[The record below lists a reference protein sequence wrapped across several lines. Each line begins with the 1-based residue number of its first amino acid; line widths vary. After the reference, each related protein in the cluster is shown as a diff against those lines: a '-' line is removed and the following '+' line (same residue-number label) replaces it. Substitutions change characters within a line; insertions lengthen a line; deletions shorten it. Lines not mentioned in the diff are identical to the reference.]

1 MYMYKHVTVQ
11 KLNAESYA
19 LPTEWR
25 FDILKWCCKPT
36 FIRFWEIFRKIRE
49 SIIVA
54 NISRHGTVFDIYIV
68 VVIIKNRCG

>member
-25 FDILKWCCKPT
+25 FDYFKMML
-36 FIRFWEIFRKIRE
+36 
-49 SIIVA
+49 
-54 NISRHGTVFDIYIV
+54 
-68 VVIIKNRCG
+68 